1 MRNSLAVSYSP
12 KQVTIFYPATL
23 LPELAQDKQNQI
35 SLKKKK
41 KKKTYTRN
49 ATDTLLRVAK
59 TGGKMTIKRK
69 MDFKSAVE
77 QSDGTLLRLQRSNT
91 YNDMD
96 GTQKHA

>member
-1 MRNSLAVSYSP
+1 MAVSYSP
-12 KQVTIFYPATL
+12 KHVTILYPATL

-35 SLKKKK
+35 SFKKKK
-41 KKKTYTRN
+41 KDFYKN
-49 ATDTLLRVAK
+49 ATDTLLRVTK